1 MPSAKA
7 QVLDVGNCSPDHG
20 MIRQML
26 TKHFDVD
33 IDCVMFVDEALAKM
47 REKNYSLVLFNRL
60 IFADGSPGIEL
71 LQKAKAD
78 GRLAD
83 TPMMMVSNYARAH
96 QDAVAAGAE
105 PGFGKAEL
113 FDPRTIS
120 LLSNHLPKKEGS
132 AGAQGSD

>member
-7 QVLDVGNCSPDHG
+7 QVLDMGNCSPDHG

-33 IDCVMFVDEALAKM
+33 VDCVMFVDEALAKM
-47 REKNYSLVLFNRL
+47 REKNYSLILFNRL
-60 IFADGSPGIEL
+60 IFADGSPGIDL

-78 GRLAD
+78 ERLAA
-83 TPMMMVSNYARAH
+83 TPMMMISNYPRAH

-105 PGFGKAEL
+105 PGFGKAAL
-113 FDPRTIS
+113 FDPQTIA
-120 LLSNHLPKKEGS
+120 LLSKYLPKKEPG
-132 AGAQGSD
+132 AGA